1 MSKKR
6 TVNID
11 LKQYGMF
18 LALIAIFLIFYF
30 LTGGANATPTNINNL
45 VMQNGYVVILATGM
59 LLCVLTGNVD
69 LGVGSVVA
77 LTGAASAIL
86 VVDFGAPIWLAFIV
100 ALLIGMASGVFVGI
114 FVAYLGVPP
123 FVATLAT
130 MLMGRG
136 LTYTIL
142 AAQTKGPLPEAY
154 VKVGAG
160 FLPTIKI
167 NFGSNTVDLICIFI
181 AILATLAV
189 IFFEIKDIKTKK
201 KYNFMVSPI
210 WQIVLK
216 NIIIL
221 GIIWFFF
228 FKLANYNGVPIVLV
242 IMFVLVLIYHFVT
255 SKTVAGRQIYALG
268 GNAKAARLAG
278 VNTKN
283 VFFWVD
289 RKSVV

>member
-1 MSKKR
+1 
-6 TVNID
+6 
-11 LKQYGMF
+11 
-18 LALIAIFLIFYF
+18 
-30 LTGGANATPTNINNL
+30 
-45 VMQNGYVVILATGM
+45 
-59 LLCVLTGNVD
+59 
-69 LGVGSVVA
+69 
-77 LTGAASAIL
+77 
-86 VVDFGAPIWLAFIV
+86 
-100 ALLIGMASGVFVGI
+100 MASGVFVGI

-242 IMFVLVLIYHFVT
+242 IIFVLVLVYHFVT

-283 VFFWVD
+283 VFFWVYANMGLLAAVAGIVLSARNASATPKAGD
-289 RKSVV
+289 GFELDAIASCYIGGAAASGGIGTIVGAVVGEIGRAHV